1 MVKSAIDLLKGLNP
15 DFLKLLT
22 GSGMVFFFRL
32 LGALSG
38 YAVTYLITTCYGAHT
53 FGLFELCL
61 TVLVILGVLGRMGL
75 DGALVRFI
83 PEYKEKGEFSHLRS
97 TYKFALSFALPISL
111 VLGIALYLAAPTLAG
126 VFNSDYLEEGFKIT
140 AFIVP
145 FSTWIGL
152 NSEAF
157 RGMKNMVAYSF
168 YQRGTTIFIACIA
181 ILILRIYYPQWNHVP
196 IVGFGIGAVILSI
209 AAGVYAPRRILALG
223 EATTPNTPFQSS
235 LILAMAFP
243 MLLHASM
250 FMVMNW
256 TDTLMIEFFYEEKD
270 VGIYR
275 LAFKVATLITVAQYA
290 INSIAAPMFSSFK
303 TKGDMDGLKKIVMNI
318 GYLNILISLPIFLL
332 ILIFPKYI
340 LEFFGE
346 EFSGGISPLIV
357 LAIGSVLNA
366 LCGPVMYLLSM
377 TGMEKSARNIIVI
390 ASIFNIAFNYIL
402 IPIYGI
408 LGAAFATSICTVLW
422 NVLAVI
428 KIKKEYGF
436 ISIPHPFN

>member
-1 MVKSAIDLLKGLNP
+1 MVKSATDFLKELNP
-15 DFLKLLT
+15 DFVKLLT
-22 GSGMVFFFRL
+22 GSGMVFFFRI
-32 LGALSG
+32 LGALAG
-38 YAVTYLITTCYGAHT
+38 YVVTYLITTSYGAHT

-61 TVLVILGVLGRMGL
+61 TVLTILGVLGRMGL

-97 TYKFALSFALPISL
+97 TYKFALSLALPISL
-111 VLGIALYLAAPTLAG
+111 VLGAALYLGAPTLAG
-126 VFNSDYLEEGFKIT
+126 FFNSYYLEEGFKIT
-140 AFIVP
+140 ALIVP

-168 YQRGTTIFIACIA
+168 YQRGTTIFIACIS
-181 ILILRIYYPQWNHVP
+181 ILILKIYYPQWNHVP
-196 IVGFGIGAVILSI
+196 IVGFGISSVILSI

-223 EATTPNTPFQSS
+223 EETTPNTPFQSS
-235 LILAMAFP
+235 IILAMAFP

-275 LAFKVATLITVAQYA
+275 LAFKVATLITFSQYA
-290 INSIAAPMFSSFK
+290 VNSIAAPMFSSYK
-303 TKGDMDGLKKIVMNI
+303 AQGDMDGLKKIVMNI

-332 ILIFPKYI
+332 ILIFPRLI

-346 EFSGGISPLIV
+346 EFSGGIFPLII
-357 LAIGSVLNA
+357 LSIGAILNA

-390 ASIFNIAFNYIL
+390 ASLFNIVLNYVL
-402 IPIYGI
+402 IPVYGI
-408 LGAAFATSICTVLW
+408 IGAAFATSVCTVLW
-422 NVLAVI
+422 NILAVI
-428 KIKKEYGF
+428 KTKKAYGF